1 MIARI
6 WHGITPAA
14 KAETYLGF
22 LNQSGVPDYRATPG
36 NRGVYVLRR
45 IEGEVAHFTLIS
57 LWDSLEAVKGFAGP
71 QPEIAH
77 YYPEDQDFLLEFEPT
92 VTHHE
97 VLVGH
102 A

>member
-6 WHGITPAA
+6 WHGITPAE
-14 KAETYLGF
+14 KAEAYLDF
-22 LNQSGVPDYRATPG
+22 LNQSGVPDYQATPG

-97 VLVGH
+97 VLVGQ